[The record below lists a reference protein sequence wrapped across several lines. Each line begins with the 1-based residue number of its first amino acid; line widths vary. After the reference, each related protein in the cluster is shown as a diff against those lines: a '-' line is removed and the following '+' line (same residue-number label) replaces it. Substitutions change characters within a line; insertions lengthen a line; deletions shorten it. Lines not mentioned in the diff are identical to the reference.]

1 MAPEFDI
8 TPEKQSG
15 LLYFWK
21 QQISYKPTEV
31 HDVDLKG
38 CTAIITGSNTGVG
51 FQTSQQLLNLGLSR
65 LILAVRSEE
74 KGKAAAAKLASGRD
88 LAEGAIE
95 VWLLDQSS
103 YESVTAFAN
112 RVRGLDRLDFVNLN
126 IGIAPTKR
134 EFNKHTGHD
143 EVIQVNYLSTALIAI
158 LLLPIAKEKR
168 ANQPRPTRI
177 TFTSSEAACWT
188 KFKEKDVK
196 GERLLKVLDRQDGKV
211 DMADRMWLSKLLGQF
226 FIARLA
232 AEVPPSVALI
242 NCASPSAIHDSE
254 FNRDFDKT
262 AGGAVFKMILRLLA
276 NSSAVGARM
285 ITDAIVKHG
294 EETHGRFLSFQ
305 KLVPMAPIVYTEE
318 GRQISEQL
326 WEDTLAELSF
336 ANVSGILED
345 LRH

>member
-21 QQISYKPTEV
+21 QQIGYKPTEV

-38 CTAIITGSNTGVG
+38 HTAIVTGSNTGVG
-51 FQTSQQLLNLGLSR
+51 FQTSQQLLDLGLSK

-74 KGKAAAAKLASGRD
+74 KGKAAATKLASGRN

-103 YESVTAFAN
+103 YDSVVAFAN
-112 RVRGLDRLDFVNLN
+112 RVRSLDRLDFVNLN

-134 EFNKHTGHD
+134 EFNTHTGHD
-143 EVIQVNYLSTALIAI
+143 EVVQVNYLSTALLAI
-158 LLLPIAKEKR
+158 LLLPIAREKK

-177 TFTSSEAACWT
+177 TFTSSEASCWT

-196 GERLLKVLDRQDGKV
+196 DERLLKVLDRKDGKV
-211 DMADRMWLSKLLGQF
+211 DMADRSWLTKLLGQF
-226 FIARLA
+226 FLAKLA

-242 NCASPSAIHDSE
+242 NAASPGAVHDSE

-262 AGGAVFKMILRLLA
+262 AVGAVFKKILKVLA

-285 ITDAIVKHG
+285 MTDAIVNHG
-294 EETHGRFLSFQ
+294 EETHGQFLSFQ
-305 KLVPMAPIVYTEE
+305 KVVP
-318 GRQISEQL
+318 
-326 WEDTLAELSF
+326 
-336 ANVSGILED
+336 
-345 LRH
+345 